1 MKDEIKEYILN
12 TGIKSYINNLC
23 MDNLST
29 FDGRRKAVI
38 KLLNQRNNIPI
49 YIDSERFLYP
59 TKSLRE
65 YDMFYINYFA
75 VLSFKKI
82 DSMNTLFVF
91 NNLDE
96 LVVNVSINKVVK
108 QHKRIELIIQY
119 FRNII

>member
-29 FDGRRKAVI
+29 FDGRRKAVV

-49 YIDSERFLYP
+49 YVDSKRFLYP

-96 LVVNVSINKVVK
+96 LVINVSINKVVK